1 MSIAQQNLTPITH
14 PDLNSVFEAM
24 LPLVKSNPQYINA
37 YLLTGSPEQKLA
49 AAMIKDM
56 SASQPTTAPAQA
68 PTQTIIQQKLAGLGG
83 LQQGTPAPQAG
94 QPPMPLGGQPQMP
107 PQGGQQ
113 VAMNAAGGM
122 IAFDEGG
129 IAALPIRDSMYNE
142 DSFAHGGIV
151 GFAGPDGSYVLGED
165 YDPTA
170 MMDAYSAQ
178 KAAEEMR
185 YRTTKPEHL
194 FASAPYNKNAGA
206 VGAWMQNFENKA
218 AIDRNAKTPFDAAI
232 QYYDSIGDV
241 NGKIMA
247 QKQRTDWLANP
258 TSLMENAGIKQA
270 KPSAATIA
278 PPTSPTSD
286 ITPAKPAVPAI
297 DTALGKPTSAGPA
310 SPSAPSI
317 SSDIGKQFGL
327 STIDPKKYLPTQE
340 TMTDVEKEQADA
352 YARAGVSDKP
362 YEAGLASIAK
372 RREKIAKDEDR
383 AGAVGLAQFGFG
395 MLGAKQGQEF
405 DYMSKEGGKAFDAY
419 NTAKDKLELRSEQLD
434 DKEQGY
440 NLAQNEYMRNRTD
453 ANLSR
458 VRASKD
464 KLNDAK
470 QSLEVANT
478 NIKNKGQE
486 LQLNVALK
494 KLELDSS
501 NFNYAQ
507 TRELQRLALEKPDA
521 FSTML
526 DAVNS
531 VPNLTK
537 MQRAE
542 ELVELTKKATSASEG
557 YTLRAVNIKAVE
569 DMFKDRSTPL
579 GKMYNAISEN
589 NKKVLEQ
596 QGYKGKTGLAAANAY
611 KDAYKKE
618 QIATYGPKG
627 AARQIDSATPDP
639 LGIL

>member
-56 SASQPTTAPAQA
+56 PASQPTTAPAQA

-129 IAALPIRDSMYNE
+129 IAALALPDSMYNE

-151 GFAGPDGSYVLGED
+151 GFDGTAGSYVLGED
-165 YDPTA
+165 YDPSG
-170 MMDAYSAQ
+170 MLDMYNAQ
-178 KAAEEMR
+178 KAAEELQ

-194 FASAPYNKNAGA
+194 FATPFSKNAGA
-206 VGAWMQNFENKA
+206 GGAWVQHVENKA

-258 TSLMENAGIKQA
+258 TNLMENAGIKQA

-352 YARAGVSDKP
+352 YTRAGVSDKP

-372 RREKIAKDEDR
+372 RREKIAKDEDK
-383 AGAVGLAQFGFG
+383 AGAMSLAQFGFG
-395 MLGAKQGQEF
+395 MLGAKKGQEF
-405 DYMSKEGGKAFDAY
+405 DYISKEGGKAFDAY

-494 KLELDSS
+494 KLELDAS
-501 NFNYAQ
+501 NFNSAQ
-507 TRELQRLALEKPDA
+507 TRELQKLALEKPDA
-521 FSTML
+521 FSVIF

-531 VPNLTK
+531 DPTLKTKIQKAEKVVEMLRDTKASSYKALTESPVMRHDANK
-537 MQRAE
+537 SMEDYFAMGAGKK
-542 ELVELTKKATSASEG
+542 ELDAARKESPAAAQKLKTKVFNEYLARLTGPAGQAQ
-557 YTLRAVNIKAVE
+557 A
-569 DMFKDRSTPL
+569 STPSL
-579 GKMYNAISEN
+579 S
-589 NKKVLEQ
+589 
-596 QGYKGKTGLAAANAY
+596 TGTWGELQVN
-611 KDAYKKE
+611 
-618 QIATYGPKG
+618 
-627 AARQIDSATPDP
+627 
-639 LGIL
+639 